1 MYSIYQYQMSF
12 DKEIKRIL
20 LESPQIINDELLLEV
35 YQYQYAY
42 NFVYK
47 EFANAV
53 HKSPDLVKNA
63 SEIPFLPI
71 AFYKTHNIKTQD
83 SGVDFSKEIQFYS
96 SGTTSQNRS
105 THYVADAEFYKQRS
119 QQIFE
124 NYYGPLENVII
135 LAVLPSYEEN
145 PSSSLIFMLKHFI
158 EETKH
163 PASGF
168 YSFDI
173 PTIKSRLKELLT
185 ENKKIIV
192 WGVSYALLD
201 WAEKETES
209 FSNCV
214 FLETGGMKGR
224 RKELTRNE
232 LHAELKNGFGVQE
245 IHSEY
250 GMTELLSQAYSLGE
264 GFYEFPAGF
273 SPFLRE
279 INDPFGRI
287 TRGSGGMNIVDLAN
301 INACCFIETQDVGRI
316 NEGKFEI
323 LGRIDS
329 SDLRGCNLLYI

>member
-1 MYSIYQYQMSF
+1 MSF

-20 LESPQIINDELLLEV
+20 LETPQIINDDLLLEV
-35 YQYQYAY
+35 YQYQYAF

-47 EFANAV
+47 EFADAV
-53 HKSPDLVKNA
+53 HKSPDLVKN
-63 SEIPFLPI
+63 SSQIPFLPI
-71 AFYKTHNIKTQD
+71 AFYKNHSIKTQD
-83 SGVDFSKEIQFYS
+83 GSVDFSKEIRFYS

-105 THYVADAEFYKQRS
+105 THYVADGEFYKIRS

-124 NYYGPLENVII
+124 TYYGSLKDVVI

-163 PASGF
+163 AASGF

-173 PTIKSRLKELLT
+173 PTIKSNLKALSA

-201 WAEKETES
+201 WSETETEL
-209 FSNCV
+209 FSQCI

-224 RKELTRNE
+224 RKELTRKE
-232 LHAELKNGFGVQE
+232 LHSNLMKGFGVTK

-250 GMTELLSQAYSLGE
+250 GMTELLSQAYSMGE
-264 GFYEFPAGF
+264 GIYQFPAGLY
-273 SPFLRE
+273 PYLRE
-279 INDPFGRI
+279 MNDPFGRVAV
-287 TRGSGGMNIVDLAN
+287 GSGGINIIDLAN
-301 INACCFIETQDVGRI
+301 INACCFVETQDVGRI
-316 NEGKFEI
+316 TDGNFEI
-323 LGRIDS
+323 LGRIDT
-329 SDLRGCNLLYI
+329 SDLRGCNLLYV